1 MKHINS
7 FNSFVNESN
16 EVNSAFT
23 LAAGQNKVDIN
34 DKDLSLMDQVIKIPN
49 KLIIV
54 DISSELCGPCQRMKK
69 HFDELLV
76 DPKYKDKFV
85 LATTSDFSFSSPL
98 AKKYSIGGIPYVM
111 LYKNGKMVAK
121 YNQYQDK
128 TYIINLINKFK

>member
-7 FNSFVNESN
+7 FDSFVNESN

-34 DKDLSLMDQVIKIPN
+34 DTDLSLLDQVIKIPN

-54 DISSELCGPCQRMKK
+54 DISAEWCGPCQRMKK

-76 DPKYKDKFV
+76 DPTYKEKFV
-85 LATTSDFSFSSPL
+85 LATTSDFKFESPL